1 MAIFDHD
8 YPVSDSLSPQL
19 QDAVRQIEFARAYTL
34 FSLEGLS
41 DEEWYWC
48 PEQMDTHIA
57 WQAGHLAVAQYGLT
71 LFMQRGRADVDA
83 ELMTGKFRKR
93 FMKGT
98 KPTRIRDDYPPVS
111 EIRQVM
117 DRVHQQMREEVG
129 SFDGDHLDQ
138 PASPPHAAYAT
149 NLGSLLFASKHE
161 MMHAGQIGMLRRL
174 MGKEPLR

>member
-8 YPVSDSLSPQL
+8 YPVAHSLSPRL
-19 QDAVRQIEFARAYTL
+19 QDAVRQIEFARSYTL
-34 FSLEGLS
+34 LSLEDLN
-41 DEEWYWC
+41 DDDWYWC

-71 LFMQRGRADVDA
+71 LFMQRGRADVDS

-98 KPTRIRDDYPPVS
+98 APTRNRDDYPPVS

-117 DRVHQQMREEVG
+117 ERVHQQMREEIG
-129 SFDGDHLDQ
+129 SFDGDHLDEA
-138 PASPPHAAYAT
+138 ASEPHAAYAT
-149 NLGSLLFASKHE
+149 KLGSLLFASKHE
-161 MMHAGQIGMLRRL
+161 MLHAGQIGMLRRL

>member
-8 YPVSDSLSPQL
+8 YPVAHSLSPRL
-19 QDAVRQIEFARAYTL
+19 QDAVRQIEFARSYTL
-34 FSLEGLS
+34 LSLEALS
-41 DEEWYWC
+41 DDDWYWC

-71 LFMQRGRADVDA
+71 LFMQRGRADVDS

-98 KPTRIRDDYPPVS
+98 APTRNRDDYPPVS

-117 DRVHQQMREEVG
+117 ERV
-129 SFDGDHLDQ
+129 L
-138 PASPPHAAYAT
+138 
-149 NLGSLLFASKHE
+149 SLIH
-161 MMHAGQIGMLRRL
+161 I
-174 MGKEPLR
+174 

>member
-8 YPVSDSLSPQL
+8 YPVAQALSPRL
-19 QDAVRQIEFARAYTL
+19 QDAVRQIEFARSYTL
-34 FSLEGLS
+34 LSLEDLS
-41 DEEWYWC
+41 DDDWYWC

-71 LFMQRGRADVDA
+71 LFMQRGRADVDS

-98 KPTRIRDDYPPVS
+98 VPTRNRDDYPPVS

-117 DRVHQQMREEVG
+117 DCLLYTSPSPRDQRG
-129 SFDGDHLDQ
+129 SRM
-138 PASPPHAAYAT
+138 PSSA
-149 NLGSLLFASKHE
+149 
-161 MMHAGQIGMLRRL
+161 
-174 MGKEPLR
+174 

>member
-1 MAIFDHD
+1 MAFFDHD
-8 YPVSDSLSPQL
+8 YPVSDSLSPRL

-34 FSLEGLS
+34 LSLEDLS
-41 DEEWYWC
+41 DDDWYWC

-71 LFMQRGRADVDA
+71 LFLQRGRADVDS
-83 ELMTGKFRKR
+83 ELMTGKFRKC

-98 KPTRIRDDYPPVS
+98 KPTRDRANYPEVA

-117 DRVHQQMREEVG
+117 TRVHQQMRDEVG
-129 SFDGDHLDQ
+129 NFDGDHLDQ

-149 NLGSLLFASKHE
+149 NFGSLLFASKHE
-161 MMHAGQIGMLRRL
+161 FLHAGQIGMLRRS